1 MGMSK
6 VLDIPLYD
14 DFLNVFTEEDLL
26 GIEVKEAVF
35 NLVAA
40 DFSCDLGKSESHRE
54 RRERDLKDINLT
66 YGELEFKSFCQVFT
80 WI

>member
-40 DFSCDLGKSESHRE
+40 DFSCDLGKVSLIFVVVLSLRS
-54 RRERDLKDINLT
+54 
-66 YGELEFKSFCQVFT
+66 YGRFSL
-80 WI
+80 